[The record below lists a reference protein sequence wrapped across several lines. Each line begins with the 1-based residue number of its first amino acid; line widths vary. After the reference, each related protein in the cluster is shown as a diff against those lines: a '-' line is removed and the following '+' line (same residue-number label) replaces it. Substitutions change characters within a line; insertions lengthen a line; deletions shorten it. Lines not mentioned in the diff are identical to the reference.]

1 MKRQEANCALPKLE
15 LCFRSASRVILA
27 RFQTRAHSHSA
38 ERGVTVSREN
48 SLTRRELSYVALREG
63 VQRRGGIDGRPSPS
77 PSPFANAK
85 TLTGEFS
92 IGRRWKR
99 TIARAVPAGAGNRNG
114 TERSLHEWLLTSRAE
129 HSLTLALLSHHLSLP
144 RYVPYGIATIAAES
158 RNLARCTLR
167 GSTFTL
173 DAISRPLRGAAC
185 ECDSESLQKSM
196 RIYVYMFVDT
206 CNLQMTIVESIA
218 TLPYRFNHFES
229 CDRYEQIDSPVA
241 RVVWIG
247 GILLLQE
254 TVFLSTRGKA
264 RFIIANERGARCGS
278 LGSSRA
284 RDSSTSAAGRVELEI
299 TLAESRGENGRIS
312 LVVASDASET
322 DEPKKRRT
330 GKK

>member
-1 MKRQEANCALPKLE
+1 LRARETRALL
-15 LCFRSASRVILA
+15 RGASRVILA
-27 RFQTRAHSHSA
+27 RFQTRARSHSA

-48 SLTRRELSYVALREG
+48 SLTRRELSCVALREG

-158 RNLARCTLR
+158 RNFARCTLR
-167 GSTFTL
+167 GFTFTL

-185 ECDSESLQKSM
+185 EYDSERLQ
-196 RIYVYMFVDT
+196 
-206 CNLQMTIVESIA
+206 
-218 TLPYRFNHFES
+218 
-229 CDRYEQIDSPVA
+229 
-241 RVVWIG
+241 
-247 GILLLQE
+247 
-254 TVFLSTRGKA
+254 
-264 RFIIANERGARCGS
+264 
-278 LGSSRA
+278 
-284 RDSSTSAAGRVELEI
+284 
-299 TLAESRGENGRIS
+299 
-312 LVVASDASET
+312 
-322 DEPKKRRT
+322 
-330 GKK
+330 